1 MYYNPAINNIKRIKP
16 DVNGLKTSIVD
27 SMITEKT
34 FTKFFSRLDVCF
46 ETQADYQARI
56 LEFYMLIQYKGLH
69 DDSLLEYKKLLETDK
84 TTKVSTKN
92 KRLTVA
98 RLFLREM
105 YRSGAL
111 PRDITVG
118 VKNFKQS
125 GLHKTSGLDKAD
137 IKKIRDWIHSD
148 REITSSDTRTIL
160 ILMLLAYHGLRQ
172 IEMCRL
178 QYEDIDFNKGFAM
191 IQGKGQ
197 DDKERVHLHKTVL
210 ETLQAYCVAYGIQSG
225 SLFFSISN
233 SSYGTPLTTRG
244 LRQIVKVVLERLE
257 IDKTVHGFRHYYVTT
272 LVKAYRGDLF
282 RVMRFTR
289 HKSLSMLQT
298 YNDEVLHEDQY
309 PVHDKIFA
317 GVL

>member
-1 MYYNPAINNIKRIKP
+1 MYYPIAMNNIKRIKV
-16 DVNGLKTSIVD
+16 DGNGLMNSIVD
-27 SMITEKT
+27 SNIIENA
-34 FTKFFSRLDVCF
+34 FQNFFGRLDVCY
-46 ETQADYQARI
+46 ETQLDYQSRI
-56 LEFYMLIQYKGLH
+56 NEFYTLIRYKGLH
-69 DDSLLEYKKLLETDK
+69 NDTLLEYKRLLETDK

-125 GLHKTSGLDKAD
+125 GLHKTSGLDGVD

-148 REITSSDTRTIL
+148 REINDHDIRVFS

-172 IEMCRL
+172 IEVCRL
-178 QYEDIDFNKGFAM
+178 QFEDIDFNKGFAM
-191 IQGKGQ
+191 VQGKGQ
-197 DDKERVHLHKTVL
+197 DDKERIHLHKAVVKM
-210 ETLQAYCVAYGIQSG
+210 LQGYCSAFNIQSG
-225 SLFFSISN
+225 SLFFSVSN
-233 SSYGTPLTTRG
+233 SSYGSPLTTRG
-244 LRQIVKVVLERLE
+244 LRQIVKVVFERLD
-257 IDKTVHGFRHYYVTT
+257 IDKTVHGFRHYYVTA

-298 YNDEVLHEDQY
+298 YNDEILHEDQY
-309 PVHDKIFA
+309 PIHDKIFA
-317 GVL
+317 GLL

>member
-1 MYYNPAINNIKRIKP
+1 MYYSPAVNNIKRIKL
-16 DVNGLKTSIVD
+16 DVNRALSPIVD
-27 SMITEKT
+27 STITEKA
-34 FTKFFSRLDVCF
+34 FEKFLSRLDVSF

-56 LEFYMLIQYKGLH
+56 PEFYMLVQLKGLH
-69 DDSLLEYKKLLETDK
+69 SDSLLEYKQLLGSDK
-84 TTKVSTKN
+84 TTKISTKN

-111 PRDITVG
+111 PRDISVG

-137 IKKIRDWIHSD
+137 IKKIRDWIHTD
-148 REITSSDTRTIL
+148 REITSQDLRTFS

-178 QYEDIDFNKGFAM
+178 QYEDIDFIKRFAM
-191 IQGKGQ
+191 VQGKGQ
-197 DDKERVHLHKTVL
+197 DDKERVHLHKAVV
-210 ETLQAYCVAYGIQSG
+210 EMLQAYCNTYGIQSG
-225 SLFFSISN
+225 PLFFSISN
-233 SSYGTPLTTRG
+233 SSYGKPLTTRG
-244 LRQIVKVVLERLE
+244 LRRIVKIVLERLE
-257 IDKTVHGFRHYYVTT
+257 IDKTVHGFRHYYVTM

-289 HKSLSMLQT
+289 HQSLSMLQT

-309 PVHDKIFA
+309 PIHDKIFT